1 MRGVGFEVEE
11 KGRGR
16 NCDGSAS
23 EQERQ
28 KSADE
33 QARKKPQQTNALTN
47 FGSILAR
54 IDPFSMKL
62 PELHLRWTYDGLGFS
77 KAGWPIEG
85 RFVLGTLI

>member
-28 KSADE
+28 KSAE
-33 QARKKPQQTNALTN
+33 TSRQEKKPQQTNALTN

-54 IDPFSMKL
+54 IDPFPMKL
-62 PELHLRWTYDGLGFS
+62 SELRLRW
-77 KAGWPIEG
+77 
-85 RFVLGTLI
+85 